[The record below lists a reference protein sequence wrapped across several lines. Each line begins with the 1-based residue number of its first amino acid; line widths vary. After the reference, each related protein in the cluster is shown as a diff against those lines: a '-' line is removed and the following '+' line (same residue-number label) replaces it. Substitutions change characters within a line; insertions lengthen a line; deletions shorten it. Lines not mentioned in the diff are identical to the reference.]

1 MKVTL
6 KSTVLAT
13 AICSS
18 ALLASSAVF
27 ADEAYENAVGWFVGG
42 GLYYGD
48 LDARVD
54 IDRDD
59 FQEDSRVSF
68 NTSSASFE
76 IQGGYRFNKWLSADA
91 GYWDLGNYKSDR
103 DNDTGEREK
112 FDATAW
118 TVGGMV
124 SVPLWIMD
132 FYARGGAAFWDW
144 DGRNV
149 DADGTDPYFGLG
161 AAFNLGGSLDLYAEW
176 IRFDQ
181 DADIDTFGL
190 GARWTF

>member
-1 MKVTL
+1 MNNTIHRAGMAAAISCAAL
-6 KSTVLAT
+6 AYSAT
-13 AICSS
+13 AS
-18 ALLASSAVF
+18 ADS
-27 ADEAYENAVGWFVGG
+27 DERYENKVGWMIGG
-42 GLYYGD
+42 GAYYSD
-48 LDARVD
+48 LDSRVD

-59 FQEDSRVSF
+59 LDFASF
-68 NTSSASFE
+68 NTSSGSFTL
-76 IQGGYRFNKWLSADA
+76 QGGYRFNTWLSADV

-103 DNDTGEREK
+103 DVDGEREK

-132 FYARGGAAFWDW
+132 LYARAGAAFWEW
-144 DGRNV
+144 DGRNI

-161 AAFNLGGSLDLYAEW
+161 AAFNIGGSLDLYAEW
-176 IRFDQ
+176 VRFDQ
-181 DADIDTFGL
+181 DADIDAIGV